1 MINHDQ
7 FCKSFEASIEK
18 SNKQYYKYS
27 FDPNNLDFTTR
38 VPVEVI
44 AIHMPKAHLGRLLG
58 FFDQS
63 DLNELMLRIEHPAVK
78 QAWEKYVTILNLV
91 GHNKRV

>member
-1 MINHDQ
+1 MISDDQ

-18 SNKQYYKYS
+18 SHKQYYKHS
-27 FDPNNLDFTTR
+27 FDPTNLDFTKRTS
-38 VPVEVI
+38 VDVV
-44 AIHMPKAHLGRLLG
+44 AIHMPKENLGRLLG

-63 DLNELMLRIEHPAVK
+63 DLDELMLRIEHPAVK